1 MTRLAAAV
9 IELPYGCED
18 CKFNAYHSNGTR
30 YCLMHYTASIRDD
43 MRPPR
48 CQLVPWEPAPPTS
61 GTDWAERIGQ
71 RLKALRSVRGLSLDT
86 VAEAAGYYT
95 STLSRL
101 EQGDGGSLMQ
111 LLDFCDFYG
120 VSPGELF
127 RDLGPGKEG

>member
-9 IELPYGCED
+9 IELPYSCEG

-61 GTDWAERIGQ
+61 GTDWMTRAGN
-71 RLKALRSVRGLSLDT
+71 RLTALRRSRGLSQEQAAEEAGYSRAA
-86 VAEAAGYYT
+86 VAQAEAGER
-95 STLSRL
+95 SNLTLICDL
-101 EQGDGGSLMQ
+101 
-111 LLDFCDFYG
+111 CDFYG
-120 VSPGELF
+120 VSPVELF
-127 RDLGPGKEG
+127 RDLGGERGD